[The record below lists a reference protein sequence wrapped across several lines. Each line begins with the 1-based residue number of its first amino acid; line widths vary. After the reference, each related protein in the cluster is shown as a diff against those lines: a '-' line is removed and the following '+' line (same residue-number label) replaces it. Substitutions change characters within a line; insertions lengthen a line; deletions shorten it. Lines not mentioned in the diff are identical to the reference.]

1 MEQLRIESERCSQV
15 SRFKRWGHKGYSV
28 FQSLKLKITIG
39 CLVVTYLSIATF
51 KNASAQT
58 EIIYVNQDQKLDEVV
73 VSALRTPVTYSQV
86 ARVVTVMER
95 DEINAAP
102 VQSVQD
108 LLEHLL
114 NVDVRQRGNHGVQ
127 ADVSIRGGSFDQTMI
142 LLNGVNITDPQT
154 GHLSMNLPVDLES
167 IERVEILQGPGARVF
182 GPNAFSG
189 AINFITGTKNK
200 NNLKLAASVGED
212 GFYSLSAGTTYLTGP
227 LKSYLA
233 LSRKASDGYIEN
245 TDFTSTNLFYQ
256 GQLTTSEGNLDLQL
270 GYNTKGF
277 GANSFY
283 TPAYPNQYEE
293 NKTTFASLRFSTKG
307 KVKFTPVVY
316 WRRHQDRFELF
327 RSNPASWYS
336 SHNYHLTDVYGT
348 NLNTSFNWAL
358 GKSST
363 GVEFRSENIWSNVLG
378 EEMDEP
384 MKVPGETGAFFTK
397 QHTRTN
403 LSYFLEHNIYF
414 DRLTISAGIMANW
427 NSDLGRSFNFY
438 PGVDLSYQLKGNLK
452 WYASLNHSLRMP
464 TFTDLYYAG
473 PTNIGNADLEPEEA
487 TTWESGFKFN
497 NHLFRAHASIFYRK
511 GTNMID
517 WVKQNAEDKWQSQ
530 NLTEI
535 NTLGLEFS
543 TQLYPRV
550 IWSEDFPLKS
560 LKMTYGYLNM
570 DKSSDEFISQ
580 YVLDNLKHK
589 LSLTADH
596 VIWGDL
602 GASWSVSYQDR
613 EGGYLYYDKANSTY
627 GEERSYSPFWLMDG
641 RIYYQRPDYTLYAE
655 ASNLLDKDYY
665 DRGNITQPGRWLRV
679 GVKVNLD
686 L

>member
-1 MEQLRIESERCSQV
+1 MEQLRIVSERRSQV
-15 SRFKRWGHKGYSV
+15 SRFKRWSRKGFGV
-28 FQSLKLKITIG
+28 FQSLKHEVTIG
-39 CLVVTYLSIATF
+39 CLVATYLSTATIE
-51 KNASAQT
+51 NASAQT
-58 EIIYVNQDQKLDEVV
+58 ETIYVNQDQKLDEVV
-73 VSALRTPVTYSQV
+73 VSAQRTPVTYSQV

-95 DEINAAP
+95 EEISATP

-167 IERVEILQGPGARVF
+167 IERVEILHGPGARVF

-189 AINFITGTKNK
+189 AINFITGTKSK
-200 NNLKLAASVGED
+200 NNIKLAASTGED
-212 GFYSLSAGTTYLTGP
+212 GFYSLSAAATYLTGP
-227 LKSYLA
+227 LKSYVA

-256 GQLTTSEGNLDLQL
+256 GQLATSQGDLDLQV

-327 RSNPASWYS
+327 RDNPASWYS

-358 GKSST
+358 GKSAT

-384 MKVPGETGAFFTK
+384 MKVPGESGAFFTK
-397 QHTRTN
+397 QHTCTN
-403 LSYFLEHNIYF
+403 MSYFLEHNVYL

-427 NSDLGRSFNFY
+427 NSDLGRGFNFY
-438 PGVDLSYQLKGNLK
+438 PGVDVSYQLKEKLK

-487 TTWESGFKFN
+487 TTWESGFKYN
-497 NHLFRAHASIFYRK
+497 NRLFRAHASIFYRK

-517 WVKQNAEDKWQSQ
+517 WVKMNAEDKWQSQ
-530 NLTEI
+530 NLTDI

-543 TQLYPRV
+543 AQLYPKA
-550 IWSEDFPLKS
+550 IWGKNFPLKS
-560 LKMTYGYLNM
+560 LKMTYAYLNM
-570 DKSSDEFISQ
+570 DKSSDEFISL

-589 LSLTADH
+589 LSLTSDYR
-596 VIWGDL
+596 IWGNL
-602 GASWSVSYQDR
+602 GSSMSVSYQNR
-613 EGGYLYYDKANSTY
+613 EGGYVYYDKTNSTY
-627 GEERSYSPFWLMDG
+627 GEERSYSPFWLMDA
-641 RIYYQRPDYTLYAE
+641 RIYYQKPKYTVYAE
-655 ASNLLDKDYY
+655 ASNILDKEYY
-665 DRGNITQPGRWLRV
+665 DRGNITQPGRWIRV
-679 GVKVNLD
+679 GVKLNLD